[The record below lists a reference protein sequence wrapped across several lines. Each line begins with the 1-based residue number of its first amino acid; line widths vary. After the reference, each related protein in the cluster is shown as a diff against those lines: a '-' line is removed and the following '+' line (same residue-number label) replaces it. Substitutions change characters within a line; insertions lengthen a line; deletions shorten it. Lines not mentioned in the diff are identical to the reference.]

1 MESGERKVKSKNF
14 VLYLGLAVLV
24 FMTSAFAQTDTT
36 YTFETINYPGDTF
49 TQLLGINN
57 AGKIAGYHG
66 ADVNKGFTY
75 LLSTK
80 KFTAENFT
88 NSAQTQV
95 TGLNDQAKTV
105 GFYISQSGT
114 TAGFIYAGGIYTSIV
129 YPGTPF
135 NQLLSQNN
143 KGQAA
148 GYYSTKADG
157 SGPDHAYIYDEL
169 GGVFELFNI
178 PNSTSAQ
185 ATGINDVGTVCGFTI
200 DTHNVM
206 HGWLQVL
213 GTVTIL
219 NYPGAT
225 ATAALGLNNTGLV
238 VGSYNDKS
246 GASHGFVYNT
256 ADKTWQSIDD
266 PAGPGTTIVNG
277 VNDAGDLVGFSGTS
291 PINNG
296 FLAQPVAP

>member
-1 MESGERKVKSKNF
+1 VKSKNL

-24 FMTSAFAQTDTT
+24 FMTSAFAQSDTM
-36 YTFETINYPGDTF
+36 YTFETINYPGDAF

-57 AGKIAGYHG
+57 PGKIAGYHG
-66 ADVNKGFTY
+66 ATINKGFTY

-114 TAGFIYAGGIYTSIV
+114 TAGFTIAGGVYASIV

-157 SGPDHAYIYDEL
+157 SGPDHAYIYDEF
-169 GGVFELFNI
+169 GGVFELFN
-178 PNSTSAQ
+178 
-185 ATGINDVGTVCGFTI
+185 
-200 DTHNVM
+200 
-206 HGWLQVL
+206 
-213 GTVTIL
+213 
-219 NYPGAT
+219 
-225 ATAALGLNNTGLV
+225 
-238 VGSYNDKS
+238 
-246 GASHGFVYNT
+246 
-256 ADKTWQSIDD
+256 
-266 PAGPGTTIVNG
+266 PAGPGTTVVNG
-277 VNDAGDLVGFSGTS
+277 VGDAGDLVGFSGTS
-291 PINNG
+291 PVNDG
-296 FLAQPVAP
+296 FLAQPVD